1 MSLLYGRQYLV
12 TSENKTGTNWKRWK
26 EVLFCSIQEN
36 GIFPVTHMGPV
47 VALSIQA
54 EAGRNPDREKVW
66 GWVGH
71 RTVSQPKRS
80 SPFNC
85 TIQPSR
91 GLPTA
96 FFKCNQRKATIKL
109 SCVSLSTQG
118 AHGIFTAQT
127 PCQRTSFTKK
137 QKVTVDPTGH

>member
-1 MSLLYGRQYLV
+1 
-12 TSENKTGTNWKRWK
+12 
-26 EVLFCSIQEN
+26 
-36 GIFPVTHMGPV
+36 MGPV

-66 GWVGH
+66 GWDTGRSVNQKGH
-71 RTVSQPKRS
+71 SRS
-80 SPFNC
+80 
-85 TIQPSR
+85 TILFQPSR

-109 SCVSLSTQG
+109 SYVSLSTQG

-137 QKVTVDPTGH
+137 QKVTMDPTGHQLLTTAQ